1 MTVAPSSSRPN
12 IVAKIIAKNLNPAA
26 VVVQDA
32 GVSNH
37 IAAKPHRGTI
47 DSHEDKG
54 RHKCDEEVHSFVR
67 KSFVSE
73 SPYRNT
79 SAAYL
84 L

>member
-1 MTVAPSSSRPN
+1 MSEAPGFVATQHCRQN
-12 IVAKIIAKNLNPAA
+12 DCENLNPAA

-47 DSHEDKG
+47 HSHEDKG